1 MTYHCEGQIK
11 KWMAAKGYDVRN
23 CINVVQL
30 LNEIDYQAR
39 ECGAEAEY
47 LRLNMKRKSEQER
60 QR

>member
-1 MTYHCEGQIK
+1 MVDHCEGQIK
-11 KWMAAKGYDVRN
+11 KWMATKGYDVHN

-39 ECGAEAEY
+39 ECGAAVER
-47 LRLNMKRKSEQER
+47 LRQRTEQKSEQER